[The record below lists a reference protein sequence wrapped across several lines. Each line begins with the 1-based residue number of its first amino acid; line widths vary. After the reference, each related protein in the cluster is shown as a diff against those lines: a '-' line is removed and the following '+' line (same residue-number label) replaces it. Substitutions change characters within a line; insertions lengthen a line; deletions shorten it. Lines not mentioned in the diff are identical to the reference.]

1 MVQELH
7 RHDFYYLLALK
18 KGKGNHEIDFR
29 KYGISDYNVF
39 FMRPGQVHKLL
50 LKSGSRGYL
59 MEFGSSFYFSMH
71 NLVSQFISK
80 TSDSSRFVMPEKK
93 FQKLYGTLTNI
104 YQEYLGRNDNYHHI
118 IKAYL
123 DIFFME
129 LIRVADDRI
138 SAPANLYLQEQFYAF
153 LDLVTKHVSNKKR
166 SSDYASLMNL
176 SPWQLNAIIK
186 SSVGKTSSAVINEY
200 IVLEAKRYLLATSQQ
215 INQIGARLGYEDVS
229 YFIRF
234 FRKQTGYTP
243 DAFRQKF
250 A

>member
-1 MVQELH
+1 
-7 RHDFYYLLALK
+7 LK

-59 MEFGSSFYFSMH
+59 MEFGSSFYFSTH